1 MNLSAISAGK
11 DLPSDINVII
21 EVSSGST
28 PVKYEF
34 DKDAGAVIVDRFL
47 PVAMF
52 YPANYGF
59 IPHTLGGDGDPLD
72 VLVIT
77 EYPIVPGSVI
87 RCRPVAVLHMTDE
100 GGVDEKIVA
109 VPHDKLTPVYKDI
122 RDESDL
128 PEVLKQRIQHF
139 FTSYKDL
146 EPNKWVKIDRWGTK
160 DEAEQ
165 AIRAGAAAA

>member
-21 EVSSGST
+21 EVASGST

-34 DKDAGAVIVDRFL
+34 DKDAGAIIVDRFL

-139 FTSYKDL
+139 YTSYKDL
-146 EPNKWVKIDRWGTK
+146 EPNKWVKVDRWGTK
-160 DEAEQ
+160 DEAEE